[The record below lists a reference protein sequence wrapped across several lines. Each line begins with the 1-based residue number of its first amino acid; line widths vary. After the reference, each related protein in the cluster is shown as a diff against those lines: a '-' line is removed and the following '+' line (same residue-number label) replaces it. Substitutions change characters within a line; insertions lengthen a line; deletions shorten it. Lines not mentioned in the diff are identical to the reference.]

1 MEKRGS
7 HSTKYR
13 VVSRL
18 ERSRGPR
25 TAGLRF
31 CHVAAQGRQAVH
43 AVASVSNTTGVKCHS
58 RSPSTGVIAATALAS
73 QMIHYVGSLRDR
85 CPSQVLHLTSLDNSG
100 RRRFIPVSPSS
111 SPVRVQLDEWL
122 PRGRTRELVGHDVR
136 TAPEMG
142 WASKRNGELLA
153 LAADEFDVF
162 LTSDRNLS
170 YQQDVSVFDIA
181 IISWWRGV
189 TASRTCA
196 QLHLRFCRFLVL
208 RNPVGSRSSADDAVA
223 RRLGRQ
229 WLCEILR
236 AYVDYYVSRLSGP
249 MADDA
254 WHSLVEAGPTALPEV
269 VRAFGAAGAPS
280 VKAYL
285 VQIIP
290 SIDHRNA
297 FPFLRNCCGILT
309 ETSGDERWMVS

>member
-1 MEKRGS
+1 
-7 HSTKYR
+7 
-13 VVSRL
+13 
-18 ERSRGPR
+18 
-25 TAGLRF
+25 
-31 CHVAAQGRQAVH
+31 
-43 AVASVSNTTGVKCHS
+43 
-58 RSPSTGVIAATALAS
+58 
-73 QMIHYVGSLRDR
+73 
-85 CPSQVLHLTSLDNSG
+85 
-100 RRRFIPVSPSS
+100 
-111 SPVRVQLDEWL
+111 VRVQLDECL
-122 PRGRTRELVGHDVR
+122 PRRLTRELVGHDVR

-181 IISWWRGV
+181 IISRWRGV

-208 RNPVGSRSSADDAVA
+208 RNAVGSRSSADDAVA

-229 WLCEILR
+229 RLCEILR

-285 VQIIP
+285 VQII
-290 SIDHRNA
+290 SEYRSSECI
-297 FPFLRNCCGILT
+297 PFLEELLRNPDGDLWRRALDGLVMIGGKSALDALT
-309 ETSGDERWMVS
+309 IAKVSITTGETGVDRRSDRAN